1 MKNNEREVKKSLE
14 CVSPAPQLKEYGKML
29 SGENQ
34 RKGRLENEMKSI
46 TSKFKAQIL
55 ECDSNI
61 ERYSQLLQSERE
73 VKDVNCIITFNHPE
87 SGFKTT
93 CRVDTGEKVSLEQMT
108 SGEME
113 DLFINCLGLQTDEN
127 KIEYFTFNNRS
138 SVFVDDRDADNF
150 TSQGW
155 KTVFGP
161 VNDREMVKHDTVNL
175 ENSSKYRVIRGVAGD
190 GKTVFSLQEKIELSL
205 LPEAKPEKK
214 KSAKKE
220 TAAAATAPERCENIH
235 EKTGL
240 RCVLDKGHTGNCN
253 LNMCK
258 HSDDDGKSICILA
271 KDHEGD
277 HQFLNIEE
285 LKG

>member
-1 MKNNEREVKKSLE
+1 MKNNEREIEKSLE
-14 CVSPAPQLKEYGKML
+14 CVIPAPQLKEYGKML

-34 RKGRLENEMKSI
+34 RKGRLENELKSVS
-46 TSKFKAQIL
+46 SKFKAQVL

-73 VKDVNCIITFNHPE
+73 MRDVKCIITYNHPE
-87 SGFKTT
+87 AGFKTT
-93 CRVDTGEKVSLEQMT
+93 FRADTGEKVSLEQMT

-113 DLFINCLGLQTDEN
+113 DLFINCLGLQADESET
-127 KIEYFTFNNRS
+127 EYFTFNNRS
-138 SVFVDDRDADNF
+138 SVLVDNRDADNF
-150 TSQGW
+150 TSAGW

-175 ENSSKYRVIRGVAGD
+175 ENSDKYRVIRGVAGD

-214 KSAKKE
+214 PRKAKE
-220 TAAAATAPERCENIH
+220 ATAPERCENVH
-235 EKTGL
+235 EKSGL
-240 RCVLDKGHTGNCN
+240 RCVLDKGHDGNCN

-258 HSDDDGKSICILA
+258 EMHEDGVQMCKLVRGHTGE
-271 KDHEGD
+271 HE
-277 HQFLNIEE
+277 FVNPAE
-285 LKG
+285 LR

>member
-1 MKNNEREVKKSLE
+1 MKNNEREVEKSLE
-14 CVSPAPQLKEYGKML
+14 CVITALQLKEYGKML

-46 TSKFKAQIL
+46 ASKFKAQIM
-55 ECDSNI
+55 ECDSSI

-73 VKDVNCIITFNHPE
+73 MKDVKCIITFNHPE

-113 DLFINCLGLQTDEN
+113 DLFINCLGLQSGED
-127 KIEYFTFNNRS
+127 KVEYFTFTNRS
-138 SVFVDDRDADNF
+138 SVFVDDRDVDNF
-150 TSQGW
+150 TSVGW

-161 VNDREMVKHDTVNL
+161 VNDREMVKSSNVNL

-205 LPEAKPEKK
+205 LPESKPVKA

-220 TAAAATAPERCENIH
+220 NAAAATPERCEIVH
-235 EKTGL
+235 DKTKL
-240 RCVLDKGHTGNCN
+240 RCILDKGHTGNCN
-253 LNMCK
+253 PNACR
-258 HSDDDGKSICILA
+258 HSDDGDVTICILV

-277 HQFLNIEE
+277 HQFMNYAE
-285 LKG
+285 LKS

>member
-14 CVSPAPQLKEYGKML
+14 CVIPAPQLKEYGKML

-127 KIEYFTFNNRS
+127 TKGEYFTFNNRS
-138 SVFVDDRDADNF
+138 SVFVDNRDADNF

-175 ENSSKYRVIRGVAGD
+175 ENSSKYRVIRGVGSD
-190 GKTVFSLQEKIELSL
+190 SKTVFSLQEKIELSL
-205 LPEAKPEKK
+205 LPEARPEKK
-214 KSAKKE
+214 KATKKE
-220 TAAAATAPERCENIH
+220 TAAAATPERCEFVH
-235 EKTGL
+235 DKTGL
-240 RCVLDKGHTGNCN
+240 RCVLDKGHADNCF

-258 HSDDDGKSICILA
+258 YSEDEGDSICICA
-271 KDHEGD
+271 KGHDGD
-277 HQFLNIEE
+277 HKFMTVEE
-285 LKG
+285 LKS